1 MSTPTKNEGA
11 SPRNKR
17 KEWLWFIG
25 LWLAGLSAALTLG
38 YTIKFLMSLI

>member
-1 MSTPTKNEGA
+1 MKTTTTKEESNE
-11 SPRNKR
+11 RDKR

-25 LWLAGLSAALTLG
+25 LWLAGLGTALSIG